1 MLHFRLLQIIPDK
14 SQKIAPSITIKVPKL
29 EIIQEKNVKVS
40 HSFDIFCMFFLSRY
54 RLQCLLRDQASRC
67 K

>member
-14 SQKIAPSITIKVPKL
+14 SQKVAPSITIKVPKL

-40 HSFDIFCMFFLSRY
+40 HSFDIFCMFFFVQIQIALF
-54 RLQCLLRDQASRC
+54 A
-67 K
+67 